1 MLDESES
8 TVNELLRS
16 YSEEELN
23 YISVIIK
30 ILCTVSG
37 ACRAAVHSSAAGDT
51 PSCSLSLSFFLPS
64 TVLFYPCSSRCSL
77 LIVQS
82 SSSTRSAVLD

>member
-30 ILCTVSG
+30 ILCTVSR
-37 ACRAAVHSSAAGDT
+37 ASRAAVHSSVEVNT
-51 PSCSLSLSFFLPS
+51 PSCSLYLLSSPPS
-64 TVLFYPCSSRCSL
+64 TV
-77 LIVQS
+77 QS
-82 SSSTRSAVLD
+82 CLCF